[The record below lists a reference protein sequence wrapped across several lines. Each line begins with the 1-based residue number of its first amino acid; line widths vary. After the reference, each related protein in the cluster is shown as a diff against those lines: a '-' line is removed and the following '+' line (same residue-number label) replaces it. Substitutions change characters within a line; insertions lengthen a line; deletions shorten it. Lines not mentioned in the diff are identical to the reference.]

1 MKMNS
6 GDLLISLR
14 ARLALANRL
23 VRAAQRRDAGCD
35 AGCDAGELGA
45 RVEQQLQEAL
55 NTARAMSRAGCSPA
69 ARSPIT
75 ESGHAP
81 VA

>member
-23 VRAAQRRDAGCD
+23 VRAAQRRD